1 VCGRFTITLE
11 PAFFQQELDLGKM
24 PSEWIPRYNAAPS
37 QPIPVVKDSVIRDV
51 SMLRWGL
58 VPHWAKDIS
67 IGYKMINAR
76 SETLQE
82 KLSFRNAFKNRRCLI
97 LADGFYEWQK
107 PESKGAPKA
116 PYLFTLKDKHPFAFA
131 GLWESWISSEKKEL
145 QTCTIITCEPNDL
158 LAQIHNRMPVIL
170 DRHNC
175 WEWLANKP
183 EGELAG
189 LLKAYPSEK
198 MKGYPVGQWV
208 NNPRVDDIKDIQPL
222 GI

>member
-1 VCGRFTITLE
+1 MCGRFTITLE
-11 PAFFQQELDLGKM
+11 PAFFQQELELGKM
-24 PSEWIPRYNAAPS
+24 PSEWVPRYNAAPS
-37 QPIPVVKDSVIRDV
+37 QPIPVVKDSATRDV

-82 KLSFRNAFKNRRCLI
+82 KPSFRNAFKNRRCLI

-107 PESKGAPKA
+107 PASKGAPKA
-116 PYLFTLKDKHPFAFA
+116 PYLFTLIDKQPFAFA
-131 GLWESWISSEKKEL
+131 GLWESWISPEKKEL

-170 DRHNC
+170 DHNNC
-175 WEWLANKP
+175 WDWLANEP
-183 EGELAG
+183 ENKLIG

-208 NNPRVDDIKDIQPL
+208 NNPRIDDIKDIQPL
-222 GI
+222 VI